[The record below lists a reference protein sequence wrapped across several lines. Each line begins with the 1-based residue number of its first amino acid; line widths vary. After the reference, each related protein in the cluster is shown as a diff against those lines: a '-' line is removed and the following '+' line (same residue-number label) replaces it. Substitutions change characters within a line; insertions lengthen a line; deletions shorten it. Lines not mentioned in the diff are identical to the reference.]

1 MVIVKDPVVTN
12 LLWPEHDEGIT
23 CADGV
28 ETQIEGP
35 EPVQHCQ
42 VEDVFQIEA
51 HKLGPSS
58 LEQVRIFIN

>member
-12 LLWPEHDEGIT
+12 LLWPEHDEGVAG
-23 CADGV
+23 ADGV

-35 EPVQHCQ
+35 EPVQHGR
-42 VEDVFQIEA
+42 VEYVFQIEA

-58 LEQVRIFIN
+58 LEQVRMIIN